1 MSTTKRILNG
11 IILSI
16 LIFLSISFITVLL
29 QLNSPLNRQINS
41 TLNIGFPF
49 VYYNQFLVDPPI
61 PNSGWN
67 LKNLVLDFT
76 LVWLIVVGTYTII
89 FKRQKNG

>member
-1 MSTTKRILNG
+1 MRTHKRILYE

-16 LIFLSISFITVLL
+16 LIFFSISFITILF
-29 QLNSPLNRQINS
+29 QLNSPLNRQIDS

-49 VYYNQFLVDPPI
+49 VYYNQFLIDPPI

-67 LKNLVLDFT
+67 VKNLVLDFI
-76 LVWLIVVGTYTII
+76 LVWLIVVGAYTII

>member
-1 MSTTKRILNG
+1 MRTSKRILYE

-29 QLNSPLNRQINS
+29 QLNSPLNRQIDS
-41 TLNIGFPF
+41 TLNIGFPLI
-49 VYYNQFLVDPPI
+49 YYNQFLVDPPI
-61 PNSGWN
+61 PNSSWN
-67 LKNLVLDFT
+67 GKNLIFDFV

-89 FKRQKNG
+89 FKKQKNG